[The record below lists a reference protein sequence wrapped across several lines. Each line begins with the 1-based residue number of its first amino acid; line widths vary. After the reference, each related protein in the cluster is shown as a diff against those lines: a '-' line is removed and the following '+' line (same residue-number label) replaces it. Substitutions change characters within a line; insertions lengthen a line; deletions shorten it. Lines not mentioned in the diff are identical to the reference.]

1 MFLLSIFRLITSP
14 FFHICHRVMFYYE
27 RDIAAKIYHSTKPV
41 VHNENN
47 YECCFKCCDET
58 NEESTS
64 LLGNIIDV

>member
-1 MFLLSIFRLITSP
+1 
-14 FFHICHRVMFYYE
+14 MFYYE

-58 NEESTS
+58 SEESTS

>member
-1 MFLLSIFRLITSP
+1 MNPFVICRFITSP
-14 FFHICHRVMFYYE
+14 IFHICHRVMFYYE
-27 RDIAAKIYHSTKPV
+27 RDIAAHIYNSTKPV

-64 LLGNIIDV
+64 LMGSILDV

>member
-1 MFLLSIFRLITSP
+1 MKVKQLSVAYDMVVSRRTVAG
-14 FFHICHRVMFYYE
+14 C
-27 RDIAAKIYHSTKPV
+27 AKIYHSIKPV